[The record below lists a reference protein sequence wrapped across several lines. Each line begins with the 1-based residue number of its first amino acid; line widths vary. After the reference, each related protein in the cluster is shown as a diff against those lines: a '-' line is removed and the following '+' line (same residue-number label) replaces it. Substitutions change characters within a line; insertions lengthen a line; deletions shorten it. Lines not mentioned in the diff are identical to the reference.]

1 MKMNKLS
8 VLFVLVG
15 ASVFSLASAATVS
28 VENMPK
34 ISGATVES
42 VNFKFTIS
50 PDELPGML
58 CSYKSSASS
67 ENKVCSFPDTKD
79 DHGNVVFNVSFGA
92 KQDGSDLVLPA
103 DSSAALN
110 IYNSQYDHLSP
121 DVSVT
126 YVQDGATE
134 SETVPFTWVP
144 TTDASGGANNACS
157 ISDMSFVQGG
167 GGSGTDLNLPGDGKY
182 IVGLNDT
189 TASSSCLM
197 QVASGKNDSTVDFI
211 HSHHPVVLNVGEDYR
226 VQTLTAASGSASV
239 GGNDIPLLAINTD
252 LLTAGT
258 GNAVLSDLEPQSEG
272 GDGLTSADF
281 KLSLAKNSELLA
293 TPAASY
299 GLQLDANSAMNLV
312 WNGSPETYTGSDLVA
327 QDTLTITAPS
337 NLPHGQKWAASS
349 TYAENVPMIINADV
363 RAYTIPEIEH
373 HNKQAGVQLPRVNIL
388 PVQAGEDINAAI
400 NNYFGSVIPISG
412 GAGVSGSLGTYL
424 FDQQKAKHIIYRFHN
439 VDEVY
444 KSAVDDQAAQ
454 NNFDANEPYLNPLY
468 KSTQDTSTDDAITLP
483 SVAYLPAYG
492 QTVASTANEHGNN
505 AYWYNADDAGSK
517 DQNCNSVNFS
527 GGDSITVNSTT
538 GNLTGTLHK
547 PGLYELNLEILDT
560 DTGYTAWQPLY
571 IDVAPNGKGDF
582 GGTQSA
588 MASRLSGHSWLWTY
602 SNS

>member
-8 VLFVLVG
+8 VLLLLAG
-15 ASVFSLASAATVS
+15 ASIFSLASAATVS
-28 VENMPK
+28 VETMPK

-50 PDELPGML
+50 PADLPNML

-79 DHGNVVFNVSFGA
+79 DHGNIVFNVSFGA
-92 KQDGSDLVLPA
+92 KQQDSNLVLPA
-103 DSSAALN
+103 DSSASLD

-126 YVQDGATE
+126 YVQNGATE
-134 SETVPFTWVP
+134 SETVPFNWVP
-144 TTDASGGANNACS
+144 TTDASGGANNACA

-167 GGSGTDLNLPGDGKY
+167 GSGGTYLNLPGDGKY
-182 IVGLNDT
+182 IVGLNDS
-189 TASSSCLM
+189 TADSSCLM
-197 QVASGKNDSTVDFI
+197 KVASGKNDSTVDFI

-226 VQTLTAASGSASV
+226 VQTLTAASGAASV

-258 GNAVLSDLEPQSEG
+258 GNAVLSNLEPQFD
-272 GDGLTSADF
+272 GDTGLTSSDF
-281 KLSLAKNSELLA
+281 KLSLAQNSNLLA
-293 TPAASY
+293 TSAAPA

-312 WNGSPETYTGSDLVA
+312 WNGDASKYTGSDLVS

-337 NLPHGQKWAASS
+337 SLPHDQKWAASS
-349 TYAENVPMIINADV
+349 SYSEHVPMIINADV

-388 PVQAGEDINAAI
+388 PVQAGEDIDAAI
-400 NNYFGSVIPISG
+400 NNYFGKVIPISG
-412 GAGVSGSLGTYL
+412 VGTSSSLGTYL

-439 VDEVY
+439 ADEIY
-444 KSAVDDQAAQ
+444 KGLGDATAQ
-454 NNFDANEPYLNPLY
+454 NNFDANQPYLNPLY
-468 KSTQDTSTDDAITLP
+468 KSTHDTSTDDAITLP
-483 SVAYLPAYG
+483 SAVYLPAYG
-492 QTVASTANEHGNN
+492 ETVASTANEHGNN
-505 AYWYNADDAGSK
+505 AYWYNADDAGPQ
-517 DQNCNSVNFS
+517 DQNDNTVNFS
-527 GGDSITVNSTT
+527 GGNSVTVDGVT
-538 GNLTGTLHK
+538 GKLTGSLNK
-547 PGLYELNLEILDT
+547 PGLYELNLEIVDT
-560 DTGYTAWQPLY
+560 DTGYTAWQPFY

-582 GGTQSA
+582 SGTQSV